1 MSTAPAEVPAYPQ
14 QASELKLVLVGRFPQ
29 LRVLAWH
36 GDELYASCGYDVVK
50 ARCRNSKIVW
60 EQVAHFQPSRWRAV
74 TSRASLTSRLVRD
87 GFHALTVLPSGELI
101 AALPGAIATLAA
113 GENEFQITHR
123 IQRGTRPLHIAS
135 TPTGE
140 AFWGEYFDNP
150 NRAEVHIYGSADH
163 GQTWQIAYSFGKRQI
178 RHIHNLVYDK
188 WGDCLWVLTGDAGR
202 ECRILRASRDFKTVD
217 VILSGNQQA
226 RAAVML
232 VTEDALYFASDTPFE
247 QNHIYRLDRKGNLES
262 LTKVNSSSIYGCM
275 VGTTIWFSTMAEPS
289 GVNRDGQVHLY
300 GSDSGENWREYMG
313 WQKDLW
319 PMGLFQY
326 GNAFLPNGE
335 NKTDVLALSTIAV
348 NRDDQTTT
356 LWRVARP

>member
-1 MSTAPAEVPAYPQ
+1 
-14 QASELKLVLVGRFPQ
+14 
-29 LRVLAWH
+29 
-36 GDELYASCGYDVVK
+36 
-50 ARCRNSKIVW
+50 
-60 EQVAHFQPSRWRAV
+60 
-74 TSRASLTSRLVRD
+74 
-87 GFHALTVLPSGELI
+87 
-101 AALPGAIATLAA
+101 
-113 GENEFQITHR
+113 
-123 IQRGTRPLHIAS
+123 
-135 TPTGE
+135 
-140 AFWGEYFDNP
+140 
-150 NRAEVHIYGSADH
+150 
-163 GQTWQIAYSFGKRQI
+163 
-178 RHIHNLVYDK
+178 
-188 WGDCLWVLTGDAGR
+188 
-202 ECRILRASRDFKTVD
+202 
-217 VILSGNQQA
+217 
-226 RAAVML
+226 ML